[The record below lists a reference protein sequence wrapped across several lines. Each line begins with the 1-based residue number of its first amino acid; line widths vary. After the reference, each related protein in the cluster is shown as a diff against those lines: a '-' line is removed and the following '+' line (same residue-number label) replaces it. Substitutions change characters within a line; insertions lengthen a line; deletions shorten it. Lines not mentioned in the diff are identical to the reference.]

1 MTGDQNNPFDTS
13 LSGVAEIPA
22 GSSFD
27 YSVDNLSAGQYAVI
41 GYSDVNGNGS
51 TEDANDYVGI
61 YPLFGTLVAVSP
73 PATDIDF
80 PMITNAE
87 FGALSVQGT
96 TRTKVFRAART
107 SLNSYLLK
115 SQLERT
121 LKTVRQPNK
130 TST

>member
-1 MTGDQNNPFDTS
+1 M
-13 LSGVAEIPA
+13 SGVAEIPA